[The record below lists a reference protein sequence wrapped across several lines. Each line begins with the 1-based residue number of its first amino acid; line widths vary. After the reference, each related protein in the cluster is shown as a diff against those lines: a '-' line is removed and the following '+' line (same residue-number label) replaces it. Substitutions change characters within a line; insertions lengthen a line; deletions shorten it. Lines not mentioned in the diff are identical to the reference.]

1 MVANKFFRDQ
11 RAVTMVGALLAM
23 LLAALDQTIVSTAM
37 PEIVRELHGLSHL
50 SWVFTAYMLAST
62 VTVPIYGKL
71 SDIYGRRIF
80 FLSGIFLFL
89 LGSILSG
96 FASTMTWLI
105 VFRGIQGVGAGAI
118 MVNAFAIIGDLF
130 SPRERGKWQGVIGA
144 TFGIASVIGPLLGGL
159 ITSTFSWRWIF
170 FINLPVGILAFF
182 VVRAVMPRI
191 PREKHLL
198 PVDYAGALTLTLTLI
213 PLLLG
218 LVWGGN
224 QYPWMSATIIGL
236 LSFSFI
242 MLLSFLYIESRAR
255 DPILPLTLFANKV
268 FSISSALVFLT
279 GVGMFG
285 TLLYLPLFAQ
295 GVMGVSVANVGFIM
309 TPLVLAMVTT
319 SIASGQIVAR
329 TGKYK
334 LLAIGGIIFITCGM
348 FLFSRMGISTTHS
361 ILVFNMI
368 VTGVGLGVLM
378 PIFNIIVQSAFE
390 HEKMGV
396 LTASTQLF
404 RSIGGSAGA
413 ALFGGILNNGLVE
426 HLQVLRSEPFVKL
439 SEELSGKSLGISTDT
454 IQQFLSP
461 QGQSSIR
468 DTFIS
473 LPLHMSTQIGEA
485 FNHFIG
491 AVRLSFSESI
501 SIMYMSGAG
510 LMVLAFFLVLML
522 PEIHLRSSKRPG
534 LEEIG
539 VELAEKLGMADSKHE
554 PK

>member
-1 MVANKFFRDQ
+1 MRNKFFSDP
-11 RAVTMVGALLAM
+11 RAVTMVGVLLAM

-80 FLSGIFLFL
+80 FISGIVIFLF
-89 LGSILSG
+89 GSILSG
-96 FASTMTWLI
+96 FATSMTWLI
-105 VFRGIQGVGAGAI
+105 VFRAIQGVGAGAI

-159 ITSTFSWRWIF
+159 ITATFSWRWIF
-170 FINLPVGILAFF
+170 FINIPVGILAFF

-191 PREKHLL
+191 PRDEHLL
-198 PVDYAGALTLTLTLI
+198 PIDYAGASTLALSLI
-213 PLLLG
+213 TLLLA

-224 QYPWMSATIIGL
+224 QYAWGSSIILTLLAASIASAG
-236 LSFSFI
+236 
-242 MLLSFLYIESRAR
+242 SFLYIESRAE
-255 DPILPLTLFANKV
+255 DPILPLSLFKSRV

-295 GVMGVSVANVGFIM
+295 GVMGVSIANVGFIM

-319 SIASGQIVAR
+319 SIGSGQIVAR

-334 LLAIGGIIFITCGM
+334 AIAVAGVLFITLGM
-348 FLFSRMGISTTHS
+348 FLFSKMGVNTTHTTMV
-361 ILVFNMI
+361 LNMVI
-368 VTGVGLGVLM
+368 TGIGLGVLM
-378 PIFNIIVQSAFE
+378 PIFNIVVQSAFE
-390 HEKMGV
+390 HEKIGV

-413 ALFGGILNNGLVE
+413 ALFGGILNNGLVA
-426 HLQVLRSEPFVKL
+426 HTQTLKSDPFVSF
-439 SEELSGKSLGISTDT
+439 SEKLSGKPLALGTDT
-454 IQQFLSP
+454 IQQYLSP
-461 QGQSSIR
+461 QGQEVIR
-468 DTFIS
+468 GSFVS
-473 LPLHMSTQIGEA
+473 LPTHMALDAGNM
-485 FNHFIG
+485 FNHFVG
-491 AVRLSFSESI
+491 VVRVVFSDSI
-501 SIMYMSGAG
+501 STMYASGAA
-510 LMVLAFFLVLML
+510 LMVLACILVLAL
-522 PEIHLRSSKRPG
+522 PEIHLRSSKRPV
-534 LEEIG
+534 LEEAG
-539 VELAEKLGMADSKHE
+539 VELAEKLGLADAKHE